1 MALLAI
7 DAHLPLV
14 DVGVAIGTSG
24 THIGKDWLGVTLV
37 ASHILVHAAQRIFG
51 LIVIEFRDGPDG
63 LPPNR
68 GVTVLAGN
76 IQIPVRTPGLRN
88 VLALPAG
95 RSISRRERQQQT
107 DQKCRYQGAHPR

>member
-37 ASHILVHAAQRIFG
+37 ASHILVHAAQRILG
-51 LIVIEFRDGPDG
+51 LVVIEFGDSPDG
-63 LPPNR
+63 LPAHR
-68 GVTVLAGN
+68 GVVVLA
-76 IQIPVRTPGLRN
+76 RN
-88 VLALPAG
+88 VQSPMRA
-95 RSISRRERQQQT
+95 
-107 DQKCRYQGAHPR
+107 PRLWA